1 MKNNTKITTEE
12 SQLKCKP
19 GVITRWACGVDGRD
33 GHYYI
38 SYVCPFCNNAIQ
50 EDTKFCSCGTVFEW
64 SKKAKIIIRPDIVW
78 E

>member
-38 SYVCPFCNNAIQ
+38 SYVCPFCNNAVILV
-50 EDTKFCSCGTVFEW
+50 S
-64 SKKAKIIIRPDIVW
+64 
-78 E
+78 